1 MTFMV
6 GFDLDMTL
14 VDSRDGITFTMEQV
28 LAELGIS
35 VTRNEIFQTI
45 GIPLWDSFAL
55 WIRPD
60 QIDDAVARYR
70 DIYKTVGIPITTVMP
85 GARESIKAI
94 QDHGGRTMVVSA
106 KLERAVRAIV
116 DLLDLGVDVIR
127 GDLFAEAKAIALRE
141 EHADIYVGDH
151 IGDVLGAKAAEA
163 VSVAVA
169 TGPTRPEELQAAGA
183 DTVLADLTKFPE
195 WLDSWLEQRS

>member
-28 LAELGIS
+28 LGELGIS
-35 VTRNEIFQTI
+35 VARDEIFQTI

-60 QIDDAVARYR
+60 QVDDAVARYR

-94 QDHGGRTMVVSA
+94 REHGGRTMVVSA
-106 KLERAVRAIV
+106 KLERAVRTII
-116 DLLDLGVDVIR
+116 DLLDLGVDVVR

-151 IGDVLGAKAAEA
+151 IGDVLGAKAADA

-169 TGPTRPEELQAAGA
+169 TGPTTAEELQAAGA
-183 DTVLADLTKFPE
+183 DTVLADLTEFPE
-195 WLDSWLEQRS
+195 WLDSWLAQRS

>member
-28 LAELGIS
+28 LGELDIS
-35 VTRNEIFQTI
+35 VARDEIFQTI
-45 GIPLWDSFAL
+45 GIPLWDSFAM
-55 WIRPD
+55 WMRPD
-60 QIDDAVARYR
+60 QVDDAVARYR
-70 DIYKTVGIPITTVMP
+70 DIYRTVGIPITTVMP

-94 QDHGGRTMVVSA
+94 QERGGRTMVVSA

-116 DLLDLGVDVIR
+116 DLLDLGVDVVR
-127 GDLFAEAKAIALRE
+127 GDLFAEAKAVALRE
-141 EHADIYVGDH
+141 EHADVYVGDH
-151 IGDVLGAKAAEA
+151 LGDVRGAKAAGA

-169 TGPTRPEELQAAGA
+169 TGPTTAGELQAAGA
-183 DTVLADLTKFPE
+183 DIVLADLTSFPE
-195 WLDSWLEQRS
+195 WLDSWLARRS